1 MSVTCSHGAQARLP
15 PEELRSPSVAW
26 GWISQRTDER
36 ARGSEEFERKGVIKL
51 FSCVI
56 KLPKSPTVE
65 PLVLTSPLPPS
76 FMALGNMRVRQ
87 WDACGPKIGK
97 NSLMTILWLK
107 VLQSVLSQFCPR
119 LLHFLFFVG
128 VNAFRSLFFSAQR
141 IAFAAALLSSLL
153 SNTRQNSFRGV
164 DCPAPLI

>member
-1 MSVTCSHGAQARLP
+1 MRKRDFHLKSCVRPAW
-15 PEELRSPSVAW
+15 PEVGSRK
-26 GWISQRTDER
+26 ER

-65 PLVLTSPLPPS
+65 PLVLTSPLSPS
-76 FMALGNMRVRQ
+76 FMALGNMRVRE

-128 VNAFRSLFFSAQR
+128 VNAFRSLFFLHRELPLLQ
-141 IAFAAALLSSLL
+141 LSSHLYCQTQDKTL
-153 SNTRQNSFRGV
+153 TEGWTAQ
-164 DCPAPLI
+164 PL

>member
-1 MSVTCSHGAQARLP
+1 M
-15 PEELRSPSVAW
+15 
-26 GWISQRTDER
+26 
-36 ARGSEEFERKGVIKL
+36 

-56 KLPKSPTVE
+56 KLPKSPMVE

-76 FMALGNMRVRQ
+76 FMALGNMRVRE

-128 VNAFRSLFFSAQR
+128 VNAFRSLFFLHRELPLLQ
-141 IAFAAALLSSLL
+141 LSSHLYCQTQDKTL
-153 SNTRQNSFRGV
+153 TEGWTAQ
-164 DCPAPLI
+164 PL